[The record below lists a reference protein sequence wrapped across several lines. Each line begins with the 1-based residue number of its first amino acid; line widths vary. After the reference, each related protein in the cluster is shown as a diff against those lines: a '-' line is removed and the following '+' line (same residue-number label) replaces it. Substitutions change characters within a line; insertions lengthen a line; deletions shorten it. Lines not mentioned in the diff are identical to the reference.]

1 MENDIFE
8 PFKRLL
14 KIEIVGKTFEV
25 PENNTL
31 LRCFQ
36 YLSMETISHSD
47 LCWNGDCAKCQIW
60 LEDSESQKPLLAC
73 RTTVRENMK
82 IARVSDEIKLAKKV

>member
-1 MENDIFE
+1 MMENDIFE

-14 KIEIVGKTFEV
+14 EIEIVGKKYEV

-47 LCWNGDCAKCQIW
+47 LCWNGSCAKCQIW
-60 LEDSESQKPLLAC
+60 LEDSENEKTLLAC
-73 RTTVRENMK
+73 RTMVSENIKIVR
-82 IARVSDEIKLAKKV
+82 ISDEINIKLD